1 VPSGYRNPH
10 SKFLVMQ
17 GFFMQSMRILRRP
30 QSCVLCVN
38 ITQEVEPGLICKEGD
53 MKNINSFRL
62 NKICEPFTVTDSFFH
77 DPPVSI
83 LAPLLLC
90 MGRVS
95 IFLGPLYAL
104 LQARYLP
111 LAPTCAI
118 ILMDS
123 AA

>member
-1 VPSGYRNPH
+1 
-10 SKFLVMQ
+10 
-17 GFFMQSMRILRRP
+17 
-30 QSCVLCVN
+30 
-38 ITQEVEPGLICKEGD
+38 VEPGLICEEGD
-53 MKNINSFRL
+53 IKNINSFRF
-62 NKICEPFTVTDSFFH
+62 NKIFKLFAVTDSFFH

-83 LAPLLLC
+83 LAPLLLR
-90 MGRVS
+90 MVRVS

-111 LAPTCAI
+111 LAPTCAM